1 MVVLALDAARDRW
14 GIVDSSGE
22 SGEPVAFEKFENS
35 ALKFNICM
43 LGMESIDGSGS
54 VWIW

>member
-35 ALKFNICM
+35 ALKFNIFM
-43 LGMESIDGSGS
+43 LGMGSIDGSGS